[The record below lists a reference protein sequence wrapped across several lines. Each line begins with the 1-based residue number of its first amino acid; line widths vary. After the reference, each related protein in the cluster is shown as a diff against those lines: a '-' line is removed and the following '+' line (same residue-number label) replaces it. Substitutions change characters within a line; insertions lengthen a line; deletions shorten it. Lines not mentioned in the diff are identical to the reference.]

1 MQVAPLLA
9 DVTQRAP
16 QHRRLLLQHAL
27 SALAALHTGV
37 PSELESDQ
45 AKLNEKFSMLTNQ
58 ARVPQFGAFVLA
70 VSCKGL
76 CVQSARC
83 VQFWRGACNCRGS
96 LHCKLSR

>member
-37 PSELESDQ
+37 PSELESNQ
-45 AKLNEKFSMLTNQ
+45 AKLNEKFSMLTNE
-58 ARVPQFGAFVLA
+58 ARAPQSGAFVLA
-70 VSCKGL
+70 AKACACSQCAASSSGV
-76 CVQSARC
+76 ARATGE
-83 VQFWRGACNCRGS
+83 VACTASYLDGM
-96 LHCKLSR
+96 